1 MGLVDYARVGRR
13 RWGVIV
19 VALLL
24 GLLGSIGYLRTA
36 EVTYT
41 ASSSVYVSMATG
53 TSVNDSYQG
62 GLAAQQRVRSY
73 LELATSTKVLDRVIG
88 QLGLKGSAEELRQR
102 VTVASPPATAM
113 LRVTVTAP
121 TATGARNLA
130 DEVVAQFRALVDELE
145 TIEQTAAPA
154 ARVAVVDRAEL
165 PSAAS
170 SPQSSRIVMVG
181 ILAGLLLGGAG
192 ALLLERLDRRVRS
205 KAELAELVPVLGTVE
220 REGPGTET
228 DLRQVRARLAKDV
241 AGSPGKTAMVTSFS
255 KKSEPAIAVGLAR
268 SLADAGRHVLL
279 IDADTTRRGS
289 SGLMP
294 ENNGVGL
301 ADMLR
306 GGRAAVD
313 GVLSWSDRGI
323 WVIPL
328 GAADQGMSDLLAS
341 EQFDKLLAE
350 LENMFDDVLID
361 VAPVLAAPDALTLG
375 ARSARTIGIVE
386 LGHTTSGEVYD
397 AVTALASVGAGGPRV
412 IAIAARGGWSERLTG
427 GLRR

>member
-1 MGLVDYARVGRR
+1 MGLVDYVRVVRR
-13 RWGVIV
+13 RWGVVV

-24 GLLGSIGYLRTA
+24 GLLGSIGYLQTA
-36 EVTYT
+36 PVTYT

-88 QLGLKGSAEELRQR
+88 QLGLRGSAEELRQR

-121 TATGARNLA
+121 SAAGARNLA

-145 TIEQTAAPA
+145 TIESTAAPA

-165 PSAAS
+165 PGAPS
-170 SPQSSRIVMVG
+170 SPQSSRIVMIG
-181 ILAGLLLGGAG
+181 ILAGLLLGGGG

-205 KAELAELVPVLGTVE
+205 QPELAELVPVLGTVALD
-220 REGPGTET
+220 GPGTEA
-228 DLRQVRARLAKDV
+228 DLRQVRARLVKDV
-241 AGSPGKTAMVTSFS
+241 AGSRVKTAMLTSFS
-255 KKSEPAIAVGLAR
+255 KNSEPALAVGLAR

-279 IDADTTRRGS
+279 IDADTTRKGS
-289 SGLMP
+289 TGLMP
-294 ENNGVGL
+294 ENNGAGL
-301 ADMLR
+301 VDMLR
-306 GGRAAVD
+306 GGRSAAE

-328 GAADQGMSDLLAS
+328 GAADHGMSDLLAS

-361 VAPVLAAPDALTLG
+361 VAPVLAAADALTVG
-375 ARSARTIGIVE
+375 PRCGRTIGIAE
-386 LGHTTSGEVYD
+386 LGHTTSGEVNG
-397 AVTALASVGAGGPRV
+397 AVAALATVGASRPQT
-412 IAIAARGGWSERLTG
+412 IAIAARGGWAERLTG